1 MTICPKKNLICPVH
15 NYDICCLFMLI
26 QFSSYPWPYPTSK
39 DSLFAACSQQQLDK
53 IQRVVNRSS
62 HIQWQMLAVRSHENE
77 NARDWRQSLLCSL
90 SFGAVFFIFMI
101 HVVCSCCW
109 PNPTSKAG
117 KFLIACTD
125 GHACV
130 VVCSSITIKLCS
142 RLCSHA
148 IRFSWQQ
155 PAPVNC
161 STSTSMLSM
170 SIWHLFSGTFL
181 YGR

>member
-1 MTICPKKNLICPVH
+1 MLFVH
-15 NYDICCLFMLI
+15 AYSVQFIPLTVSDIQGQSIRSLQSAAIRQDSTCREPLKSYTVADASCQITWEWEYTRLTSIIVMQSFLWCSF
-26 QFSSYPWPYPTSK
+26 FS
-39 DSLFAACSQQQLDK
+39 
-53 IQRVVNRSS
+53 
-62 HIQWQMLAVRSHENE
+62 
-77 NARDWRQSLLCSL
+77 
-90 SFGAVFFIFMI
+90 IFMI